1 MASITFSVNDELKSE
16 LSKFTWVIW
25 SELVK
30 QELIKRLERA
40 EKFKRFDEILK
51 NSKMTDEE
59 AFKLADELKR
69 RVAKRHGL

>member
-1 MASITFSVNDELKSE
+1 MASITFAVNDELKSE

>member
-1 MASITFSVNDELKSE
+1 MASITFAIDEELKSK
-16 LSKFTWVIW
+16 LSKFTWVVW

-51 NSKMTDEE
+51 NSEMTDEL
-59 AFKLADELKR
+59 ALKLADELKR
-69 RVAKRHGL
+69 RVAKKHGV